1 MNTDT
6 YKEKLLSEKK
16 KIEEELSTYA
26 KGLRFRDGAGKEED
40 EEADEA
46 EETATYLG
54 LQEALH
60 NKITHIKKALARIE
74 EGVYGTCEKCGGEIG
89 GAVFDA
95 EPESSLCKSC
105 KSL

>member
-40 EEADEA
+40 
-46 EETATYLG
+46 
-54 LQEALH
+54 
-60 NKITHIKKALARIE
+60 
-74 EGVYGTCEKCGGEIG
+74 
-89 GAVFDA
+89 
-95 EPESSLCKSC
+95 
-105 KSL
+105 